1 VAEFFVTRGPDVPG
15 LSRPAEKALAFF
27 HLGTGLW
34 LRHLVFAVVLNF
46 VLKYTLP
53 LVGGRP
59 VLCHETI
66 SGIVPYTVLST
77 KHGIV

>member
-1 VAEFFVTRGPDVPG
+1 VAEFFVTRGPDVPR

-53 LVGGRP
+53 L
-59 VLCHETI
+59 
-66 SGIVPYTVLST
+66 
-77 KHGIV
+77 

>member
-1 VAEFFVTRGPDVPG
+1 VDIRVAHVP
-15 LSRPAEKALAFF
+15 L

-53 LVGGRP
+53 L
-59 VLCHETI
+59 
-66 SGIVPYTVLST
+66 
-77 KHGIV
+77 